1 VDEMIM
7 KLADAPR
14 EKRIEAIN
22 NRIQILLNQSET
34 ERLDSLTSLI
44 MSVAELPDDKRRQF
58 IVDRTACIA
67 QLPSSQL
74 SSLMSSRAK
83 LSLKIP
89 RNVNNE
95 DMKQTFVTVKELSK
109 DIREA
114 FVQEIRRAYKDANI
128 PLPDFEHAK

>member
-1 VDEMIM
+1 MDEMIM

-22 NRIQILLNQSET
+22 NRIQILLNQSES
-34 ERLDSLTSLI
+34 ERLDSLESLI
-44 MSVAELPDDKRRQF
+44 VSVAELPDDKRRQF

-74 SSLMSSRAK
+74 NSLMSSRVR

-95 DMKQTFVTVKELSK
+95 DMKQTFVALKELLK
-109 DIREA
+109 DRRDSLERG
-114 FVQEIRRAYKDANI
+114 IRRAYKDANI
-128 PLPDFEHAK
+128 PFPDFENAK